1 MTMMA
6 PPSPLVSPDLLTRVV
21 RGNARAALRSGFV
34 WTGHEVLRTADLFTR
49 LAASVFVVRMI
60 SRLIGTWLFSKD
72 TWETAPQ
79 LLRGFDGAPPTMALD
94 QKPELLFEFHDQRF
108 YRHSKQYDGQ
118 AWPCPLLMVERCS
131 DCQWFVRGADG
142 KPHCAA
148 VAKTQTRFHD
158 RFANADLYDLR
169 EVLQQSYQP
178 APSQPGF
185 TAH

>member
-72 TWETAPQ
+72 AWEAAPQ
-79 LLRGFDGAPPTMALD
+79 LLRGFDGVPPTMAPD
-94 QKPELLFEFHDQRF
+94 QKPELLFEFQEQRF
-108 YRHSKQYDGQ
+108 YRQNRQYEGQ
-118 AWPCPLLMVERCS
+118 AWPCPLLFVERCA
-131 DCQWFVRGADG
+131 DCTWFVRGTDG
-142 KPHCAA
+142 TPHCAA
-148 VAKTQTRFHD
+148 VAKIASRYHD
-158 RFANADLYDLR
+158 RFQNADLYDLR
-169 EVLQQSYQP
+169 DVLKQSYQK
-178 APSQPGF
+178 APSENGF
-185 TAH
+185 AVH